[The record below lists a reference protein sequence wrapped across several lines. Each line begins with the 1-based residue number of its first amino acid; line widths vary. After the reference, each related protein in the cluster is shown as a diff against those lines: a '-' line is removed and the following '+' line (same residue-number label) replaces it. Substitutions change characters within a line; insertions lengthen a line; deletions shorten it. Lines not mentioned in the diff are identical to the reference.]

1 VVRRFHRT
9 LAATEADRGA
19 LRSAARAEGAA
30 RGDGATGTSD
40 DRITVVPIGV
50 DTAALRPVPRAASST
65 EILTLG
71 ALHYRPNL
79 DGIRWFARE
88 VLPRARRDMATA
100 TLTIVGPRPARDLV
114 TLARRQ
120 PGVVRVTGYVP
131 DVTPYFAHAGV
142 VVVPVRAGA
151 GMRVRILEAFARAVP
166 VVTTTVG
173 LEGIEAEPGRD
184 VLVADTAEALAAAV
198 VRVLRDPALAAELA
212 VRGRRLVEARYDWR
226 VALAG
231 LDRVYAPPRGADA
244 RA

>member
-1 VVRRFHRT
+1 
-9 LAATEADRGA
+9 
-19 LRSAARAEGAA
+19 
-30 RGDGATGTSD
+30 
-40 DRITVVPIGV
+40 
-50 DTAALRPVPRAASST
+50 
-65 EILTLG
+65 
-71 ALHYRPNL
+71 
-79 DGIRWFARE
+79 
-88 VLPRARRDMATA
+88 MATA